1 MITPPGHQNPILLY
15 IETELILT
23 TLTSVLV
30 SILKLLH
37 SQLHPT
43 PFPFISVFSAMSGI
57 SAVILGISIT
67 AAIQKRRS
75 LILSFRPMFHLP
87 FAVGIIYGA
96 SLAFRGPLA
105 GIVFSSLRLH

>member
-1 MITPPGHQNPILLY
+1 MITPPSNQNRILLY
-15 IETELILT
+15 IETELIST
-23 TLTSVLV
+23 TFAAVLV

-67 AAIQKRRS
+67 AATQKLRP
-75 LILSFRPMFHLP
+75 LILSCRVMFHMP
-87 FAVGIIYGA
+87 FMAAIVHGA
-96 SLAFRGPLA
+96 SLAFQGPLA
-105 GIVFSSLRLH
+105 GTIVFLSL